1 METLF
6 DPPAEQDA
14 LRKRITAMF
23 APVAA
28 NRGSVVED
36 IDLVDV
42 ARAVFHAFGSPD
54 AAGGLTRSQLWDAC
68 SAVCDETRFNSR
80 FELFR
85 QMEMLEEIFDKA
97 HQRRYVFNPTSAA
110 GIMVLDRVAQHG
122 GVDELMMLLDRTRA
136 DIAEGRITQDEA
148 KAHLLT
154 ALRMMT
160 IHADHLFRLVGN
172 AILTE
177 LMAQHRHH
185 DHQSLMEDVYGLDE
199 LVRDTFPD
207 LDEEMFALVTQTQRY
222 NDARDQFMERLLAE
236 GAVSKDFSLLE
247 PGDYVA
253 TARTASPSD
262 LAGVF
267 DGIVFDPP
275 SPDLDPS
282 TVVRR
287 VTEYAP
293 PPPPR
298 RRPPRPAAALLD
310 MDPMEE
316 VEERARIKRQ
326 QRRLLADQLL
336 QEENEI
342 DLTSR
347 IRSTPWP
354 GGIALVVQA
363 LGLDAD
369 PDLPVSVQ
377 FTDELLV
384 DPDAATTRATP
395 VLLRRTGP
403 TSPPI
408 DATTGATEL
417 PPTSTLAKVAH
428 GEVIS

>member
-14 LRKRITAMF
+14 LRKRITALF

-28 NRGSVVED
+28 NRGSVVVD
-36 IDLVDV
+36 IDLLDV
-42 ARAVFHAFGSPD
+42 ARAVFHAFGSPE
-54 AAGGLTRSQLWDAC
+54 AAGGLTRSQLWNAC
-68 SAVCDETRFNSR
+68 SAVCDEAQFGSR
-80 FELFR
+80 FDLFR

-110 GIMVLDRVAQHG
+110 GIMVLDRIAQRG

-148 KAHLLT
+148 RAHLLT

-172 AILTE
+172 AILAE

-185 DHQSLMEDVYGLDE
+185 DHQSLMDDVYRLDE
-199 LVRDTFPD
+199 LVRDTFSD
-207 LDEEMFALVTQTQRY
+207 LDAEMFALVTQTQRY

-236 GAVSKDFSLLE
+236 GAASKDFSLLE

-253 TARTASPSD
+253 TARTANPSE
-262 LAGVF
+262 LARVF

-282 TVVRR
+282 TLVRR

-298 RRPPRPAAALLD
+298 RRPPRPAAPLIEV
-310 MDPMEE
+310 DPMAE
-316 VEERARIKRQ
+316 VEERARIKAQ
-326 QRRLLADQLL
+326 QRRLLTDQLL

-354 GGIALVVQA
+354 GGAALLVQA
-363 LGLDAD
+363 LALDAD
-369 PDLPVSVQ
+369 PDLPVSVH

-395 VLLRRTGP
+395 VLLRRTSL
-403 TSPPI
+403 TSTAI
-408 DATTGATEL
+408 DASVDAAEPRATSALED
-417 PPTSTLAKVAH
+417 AGH
-428 GEVIS
+428 GEEAL